1 MSWDVCSSSSAAP
14 AGAYERRCH
23 GVALPNDLQGQAS
36 LKPPLRK
43 YFSITT
49 IGKSTGSS
57 IPCRHLLLS
66 YVLTFSNDPGQVIS
80 VEKLA
85 NRSAFIMH
93 LAT

>member
-14 AGAYERRCH
+14 AGDERRCH
-23 GVALPNDLQGQAS
+23 GVALPNNLQGQAS
-36 LKPPLRK
+36 LKLPLRK

-66 YVLTFSNDPGQVIS
+66 YVLTFSNDPGQVTS
-80 VEKLA
+80 VENLA